1 MRGPPPQTLS
11 HETLIVPCPSPASNQ
26 NPSRRWSDW
35 PHAGGAAS
43 HSAPDAAKTTT
54 VVCTEPL
61 RIMCSL
67 FVSCGRTYGVT
78 RALGLVRTLLHRRPA
93 HLCGTINVPV
103 CVSIPVETDRLGRR
117 TPPKTEVAGASTAS
131 T

>member
-1 MRGPPPQTLS
+1 MAPPIRTCWLTVAPSCRNAVVPPMRGPPPQTLS

-35 PHAGGAAS
+35 PHAGGATS

-61 RIMCSL
+61 RACAL
-67 FVSCGRTYGVT
+67 CKLRTDVRRHKGVL
-78 RALGLVRTLLHRRPA
+78 RHRGAGMRLGLRSEEHTSELQSRLH
-93 HLCGTINVPV
+93 LV
-103 CVSIPVETDRLGRR
+103 C
-117 TPPKTEVAGASTAS
+117 
-131 T
+131 